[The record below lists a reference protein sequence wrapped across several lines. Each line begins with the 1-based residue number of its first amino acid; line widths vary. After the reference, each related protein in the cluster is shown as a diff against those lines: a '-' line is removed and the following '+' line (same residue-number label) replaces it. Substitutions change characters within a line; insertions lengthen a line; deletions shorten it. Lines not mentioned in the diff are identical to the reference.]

1 MDDKYHHTRPYIIPQ
16 DLKYE
21 LTKKVGVDMGRVLYK
36 PDTNIHVLHDVAY
49 YDLLTFD
56 NIS

>member
-1 MDDKYHHTRPYIIPQ
+1 
-16 DLKYE
+16 
-21 LTKKVGVDMGRVLYK
+21 MGRILYK
-36 PDTNIHVLHDVAY
+36 SDANIHVLHDVAY